1 MVPSDEAGSLEVVY
15 RGRSRQ
21 GFSSRFFITIFSCP
35 GLCLPVLT
43 LTSTFA
49 TRFCQLRLHDSHQQ
63 SNSSRSNPYRYVHHE
78 CLHLTTSMA
87 DQPMCCASHTGEKPH
102 ACSHPGCE
110 KRFSRSDELT
120 RHSRI
125 HSNPGGKRGKKAQA
139 AAAAAAAGG
148 LSGLAGFNAKT
159 EDSDG
164 SFSLGPSASS
174 SALHTP
180 NITPPGSV
188 MVSTAP
194 SRAE

>member
-1 MVPSDEAGSLEVVY
+1 M
-15 RGRSRQ
+15 
-21 GFSSRFFITIFSCP
+21 
-35 GLCLPVLT
+35 LT
-43 LTSTFA
+43 L
-49 TRFCQLRLHDSHQQ
+49 
-63 SNSSRSNPYRYVHHE
+63 
-78 CLHLTTSMA
+78 HLF
-87 DQPMCCASHTGEKPH
+87 PLGEKPH
-102 ACSHPGCE
+102 ACTFPGCE

-148 LSGLAGFNAKT
+148 LSGLSGQQAKA

-164 SFSLGPSASS
+164 SFSLGPSANS

-188 MVSTAP
+188 MVSPCTLSLTYRLARVLVW
-194 SRAE
+194 SNVRADDNLQFSFFTRLPLLLA